1 MQQIKQTRKYMLYW
15 VLKERT
21 FHLIGTYDNMFF
33 GGINGNDKVYIDECN
48 YELPQKE
55 VDKSFTNRF
64 NFNPFKGYK
73 FVVNK
78 DKYEKYNAFNELP
91 ICWMIGVAKANDK
104 NEIVEQYYS
113 TSNSDEIRTLEK
125 MFQAIGY
132 KYGEN
137 YFYARL
143 NYKEVKESEKEGFKV
158 LYNYGAARNCYLM
171 VKK

>member
-1 MQQIKQTRKYMLYW
+1 MLYW

-33 GGINGNDKVYIDECN
+33 GGINGNDKIYIDECN
-48 YELPQKE
+48 YELPQE
-55 VDKSFTNRF
+55 VIDRYFKNGF
-64 NFNPFKGYK
+64 NFNPFKEYK

-78 DKYEKYNAFNELP
+78 EKYEKYNVFDSFP
-91 ICWMIGVAKANDK
+91 TCWMIVVAKAND
-104 NEIVEQYYS
+104 NYEIVEQYHS
-113 TSNSDEIRTLEK
+113 TSSSDAVRILEK

-158 LYNYGAARNCYLM
+158 LCEYGAARNCYLM
-171 VKK
+171 VKSK